1 MYSYKYM
8 NHLHAICTSFACT
21 ASPPKTS
28 PPPNSTST
36 STTALSRFIARIPLD
51 DLGRV
56 SKIRNYT
63 KPGNSAENLNMSDSF
78 DLTNKKERKAEK
90 ERVQRLNKA
99 ARKNAR
105 EKSVVTLRPALV
117 ADTLSDY
124 VQLSS
129 VVAKEREL
137 KAHNRHNYTIRM
149 KESLPEGYK
158 SQSEI
163 SPILDRF
170 ATPLFTNEERLAAYA
185 HRHKCKHGLSFN
197 KITNPWNSA
206 RYLSVRCDHQ
216 FDGISQTMCRCP
228 RCGSKEALHVQ
239 RPCNHEGIVCPR
251 CKATSYRKG
260 ERYTMESCS
269 CANAT
274 ILSELETAYGHSLR
288 DELGKYDLEKK
299 SNDLSEF
306 LTRVTITKPK
316 PQKGSSF
323 SSVTKKRES
332 IKEWLLKTNQP
343 DIEPPLELSKEE
355 FPELTKVIP
364 EGGAFSAITTP
375 IKTAYSTT
383 VESIVTSIRSFYK
396 TIEKW
401 ILETVSEEFYKKN
414 TILCDL
420 MGFFCRL
427 GSNLCKYFMSLKP
440 PEMALLAACL
450 LGSSKQRCV
459 ALATIVTGL
468 ISQDNEVFVGPVAT
482 GVRLLNTSIG
492 QIFDSFTQD
501 KQDYA
506 TITVQN
512 KRKIGSWKAKYNLS
526 YTDSKNIVEFVMSRG
541 KPEDVDDAKRI
552 NKDLPEDEYLDAEE
566 TDPQKQV
573 IKEGLSDVLSILVT
587 MMPFKYQGPMFK
599 TVSLFCKEI
608 LPIMMVA
615 KHTTSFVTSVWTWLK
630 KIFGYCLTDT
640 KQWLQLELQTPDSPI
655 RNCVTDSL
663 TYRLE
668 ALGDLPTAPRS
679 LIKAKDSLVKA
690 TEYIKECNRYDT
702 ITIKMITD
710 TEKLISSTALPPAA
724 REHEPFAVRLYGK
737 PGTGKSRSV
746 PVIFGPIL
754 GAQTPSEFYQK
765 TYARNMQ
772 EYWDGVGTRQCILYD
787 DFGQNRAEPSD
798 LMEFILLISAAPF
811 MANFANITGSTP
823 KGMSI
828 DPKLVIACSNLSEDY
843 TNAVTE
849 NAAIHRRFHVKLH
862 SEIENGQ
869 TFFTVTG
876 GSLTGYTGPD
886 GNITDRFVP
895 ITKRMTVLETQEYM
909 YYAYQVFLKTRIS
922 GVTQL
927 TDKMVVPPKLAKPLI
942 VGTKSGASE
951 IVTEQSDMMKFF
963 KQHEKK
969 VDISLSVPKGIP
981 YSESIQTIRVS
992 QESSIDLSWCI
1003 DAFCEM
1009 AITDHMTFFL
1019 GALLT
1024 GSYFFMKDIHE
1035 SRWLNSLKTLM
1046 VPTVTAL
1053 LTVVM
1058 AAFYF
1063 RSKEVEPESNH
1074 SKEKGNPKRVS
1085 AEGGA
1090 ENRAV
1095 TDAQAVLEKATC
1107 RIRCLANNMTLNGLL
1122 VGENYLL
1129 TVEHLFVP
1137 AIDDGTMH
1145 GDSFYHPKGTEF
1157 ELYVPNVVKPY
1168 VFKFDRSRMRTLTKE
1183 RKGKIQDIDVVVYAL
1198 PNTVPMRKKIV
1209 SRFWDGTLILK
1220 DQKGLVLDYKRGT
1233 REQIWKETTLSS
1245 EEYVWYSSNGKAWH
1259 QDLMYGTH
1267 TSSPGSCGSPVM
1279 LATGNTNSPIV
1290 GLHIAH
1296 NPHKHLPMIVI
1307 LTKELIMKMI
1317 PEFSGLNPPPI
1328 DGDHTVASK
1337 VIQEAEMPKLLDET
1351 SILLLGNTVK
1361 PMFTPIKTT
1370 LRKSLVHDAIFP
1382 HTTEPSILH
1391 PYDSRLPESL
1401 KGNIDL
1407 FRDGVLKMKD
1417 QVTISEEE
1425 IKPVFADMSEWYQ
1438 QKFITH
1444 KRYKG
1449 VPLSFSELLNSGEVL
1464 KSIDMTTSPGYPFT
1478 FQSKNRTD
1486 LFERDK
1492 NDLLRLKAPFLEQ
1505 LLVDLEEI
1513 QKGNVPQWFVT
1524 AALKDERRP
1533 IDKVRIKPKTR
1544 LFTVCPIVLILLEK
1558 RYFGRFMENLLSSED
1573 VPYAGGIDRLGI
1585 SWHHMFMDLKKIS
1598 DRGFGGDYQCY
1609 DGKISSLLIKQC
1621 TNLMLTSLLSIDG
1634 KFKIAPRE
1642 TDGELASLRL
1652 VEKINSLELSDSLIV
1667 KAVQQTLQNPI
1678 YLMKGFVFQVNG
1690 SLASGCWSTQLIGS
1704 LVGEMLQRTAWNDLV
1719 PPHIKGGYFYK
1730 KYVGNKIMGDDNIN
1744 SVELS
1749 VTKWYNGEAFSQWL
1763 AERNMI
1769 YTSADKKGLAKPI
1782 EPLEEISFLKN
1793 TTGTMYGYF
1802 CPLMEFDAAVEPINW
1817 VRESKYTTPVEALEM
1832 NANAVLRAVFFRGR
1846 DTFNSIRNQLKEL
1859 VPQVTTLD
1867 FETLKRQ
1874 YLNYGGFPGAIPET
1888 FNYSEEMN
1896 QAAKE
1901 LPYWQPENDDLHQV
1915 EVFCDQLHDEEFES
1929 PAASKENQT
1938 MDCIRVNKEGSENCQ
1953 FCGKCYSSRNRLI
1966 DHIILDHQKQGEWR
1980 NEDTL
1985 IGMLREASIGELKQW
2000 YAELMGTVAK
2010 TDISTQGASLLK
2022 DTPYTDTQLI
2032 TTLNNM
2038 IAYQKNPQVFSNI
2051 RNQNAKSIPMEL
2063 IYRPQVVA
2071 PPKPKPRKL
2080 PAELAMVLNKYVR
2093 DPYEDEYHVV
2103 SEGSI
2108 EDDDG
2113 AIMFASAP
2121 VWTEAADEEFD
2132 ESKPTGTDMETVELP
2147 IVTDPDA
2154 VTSKKDPMSEETA
2167 TTRSQGTILS
2177 DKDKIDRVVVK
2188 TKGSVTAKRAETTLN
2203 DQAWSLEN
2211 MLQKWYPVD
2220 NIAWTTA
2227 HVAGDTLWSGDVV
2240 RDLIKTSFSGAAFT
2254 IFKDFRCAGVKIRA
2268 TVVASKWHQGRVVVG
2283 FSPSMVP
2290 AASSGYVRKVT
2301 PEDLIQIG
2309 AVKLDPSQGTSAEL
2323 YIPFR
2328 HPKQYL
2334 ALEEF
2339 DCLGQLMVQV
2349 LSPLKTAT
2357 TASTETVI
2365 KLFFSLDKPM
2375 FKIPRANTLTF
2386 RLMSELEKKFSET
2399 LIPASCERFTRVT
2412 PHSGFQPGSLSARDI
2427 KLGPTKLRANLS
2439 TRGTMSEKIKKAD
2452 QPGINEYPR
2461 EGTAIAA
2468 KRAATGDPTVRHF
2481 GERETNMVN
2490 YGKRYRSVY
2499 KEVGTLST
2507 NIKWFEISMPT
2518 IMNQFWVLHLFNLY
2532 RGAMNFKARIILTP
2546 ATANV
2551 NPQGKVSIFYEP
2563 NPVGTI
2569 GMNHTALD
2577 QLGTDV
2583 PRCEGKTGDTLEFQI
2598 PFLQRSAVALNPFHY
2613 VYNKQ
2618 STSPY
2623 FMDGQLYVRLETRS
2637 TANQI
2642 NLDFDLW
2649 AAFADEFGM
2658 GVFRGV
2664 PDIKLD
2670 NALPGWN
2677 TARVEAEGLLDDVA
2691 SAGMAAI
2698 EKKISPKNVL
2708 GTALAALDKPAIS
2721 TQPQLMI
2728 PKNHAFM
2735 NFADGPEPIDKLT
2748 LHAGRQQ
2755 LIDAEHFGT
2764 NENEADFQSLF
2775 ARPNLFGKFTW
2786 KTEHQ
2791 VGDLLTQIPVHP
2803 TFEVD
2808 GAGSTFRPTIMCW
2821 LASKFKYWRG
2831 GITFIFE
2838 VVGTNF
2844 HEGRLDVTYHPN
2856 TLVVPAN
2863 YDTRVSQY
2871 TLSCAVKNTENRF
2884 AVTAPY
2890 LSEEPFR
2897 RVHNGQAVAEP
2908 LATADPPALTEFM
2921 NGVLAISVGAP
2932 LRVPDGVPQD
2942 VEVLMYVLPAT
2953 DFEFNTV
2960 CLSGRSM
2967 VDVDAT

>member
-1 MYSYKYM
+1 M
-8 NHLHAICTSFACT
+8 NHQHAICTSFACT
-21 ASPPKTS
+21 ASHTTTTT
-28 PPPNSTST
+28 PNNTTTST
-36 STTALSRFIARIPLD
+36 PSMLSRFIARLPFD
-51 DLGRV
+51 DLGLV
-56 SKIRNYT
+56 SIKRNYT
-63 KPGNSAENLNMSDSF
+63 KPGNSTEKPNMSESF
-78 DLTNKKERKAEK
+78 EINNKQSRKEEK
-90 ERVQRLNKA
+90 QRVQRLNKA
-99 ARKNAR
+99 AKKNAR
-105 EKSVVTLRPALV
+105 EKSVVTLRPAIE
-117 ADTLSDY
+117 ADTLTDY
-124 VQLSS
+124 VPLNSDA
-129 VVAKEREL
+129 AKERRQ
-137 KAHNRHNYTIRM
+137 KAHNRHQYTIRV
-149 KESLPEGYK
+149 KESLPPGYK
-158 SQSEI
+158 SSSEI

-170 ATPLFTNEERLAAYA
+170 ATPLFSNEERLAAYA

-197 KITNPWNSA
+197 KITNPWNQA
-206 RYLSVRCDHQ
+206 RYLSARCDHQ
-216 FDGISQTMCRCP
+216 YDSTTSNVCRCP
-228 RCGSKEALHVQ
+228 RCGYKEALQVV
-239 RPCNHEGIVCPR
+239 RPCEHDGILCPR
-251 CKATSYRKG
+251 CKATSYKKG
-260 ERYTMESCS
+260 DRFIMESCS

-274 ILSELETAYGHSLR
+274 ILSELEATYGHSLR
-288 DELGKYDLEKK
+288 DDNGKYDLEKK

-306 LTRVTITKPK
+306 LSTVIKTKPK
-316 PQKGSSF
+316 PQSGSSY
-323 SSVTKKRES
+323 SSVARKKQS
-332 IKEWLLKTNQP
+332 IKEWLQTSTQP
-343 DIEPPLELSKEE
+343 DIAPPKILTQEE

-375 IKTAYSTT
+375 IKTAYTSTIDS
-383 VESIVTSIRSFYK
+383 VVQSVKSFYK

-401 ILETVSEEFYKKN
+401 LIETVSMEFYKN
-414 TILCDL
+414 NPILCDL
-420 MGFFCRL
+420 MGFFCKL
-427 GSNLCKYFMSLKP
+427 GSNLCNYFMSLKP
-440 PEMALLAACL
+440 SEMALLAVCL
-450 LGSSKQRCV
+450 MGSSRQRCF
-459 ALATIVTGL
+459 ALATVVGGL
-468 ISQDNEVFVGPVAT
+468 ITQPDSLFNGVLSEGIRKVHAT
-482 GVRLLNTSIG
+482 VIS
-492 QIFDSFTQD
+492 IFDSFTED
-501 KQDYA
+501 KRDYVSFV
-506 TITVQN
+506 TN
-512 KRKIGSWKAKYNLS
+512 NRRKISDWCKKYNLKF
-526 YTDSKNIVEFVMSRG
+526 TNSKQIVEWVLSSG
-541 KPEDVDDAKRI
+541 QEEDLEDAK
-552 NKDLPEDEYLDAEE
+552 NVMANLPFEEVRTISVEEEEEED
-566 TDPQKQV
+566 PKKRV
-573 IKEGLSDVLSILVT
+573 MKEGLSDIMSVIVA

-608 LPIMMVA
+608 LPIMMVT
-615 KHTTSFVTSVWTWLK
+615 KHVAQFASSIWTWLK
-630 KIFGYCLTDT
+630 KICGYCLTDT

-668 ALGDLPTAPRS
+668 AMGDLPTAPKS
-679 LIKAKDSLVKA
+679 LIKAKESLFKA
-690 TEYIKECNRYDT
+690 TEYIKESNRYDS

-754 GAQTPSEFYQK
+754 GAKTPSEFYQK

-811 MANFANITGSTP
+811 MANFANITGTTP

-862 SEIENGQ
+862 SEIISGK
-869 TFFTVTG
+869 TFFSVTG
-876 GSLTGYTGPD
+876 GSLTGYVGAD
-886 GNITDRFVP
+886 GEITDRFVP
-895 ITKRMTVLETQEYM
+895 TTTRMTVSETQEYI
-909 YYAYQVFLKTRIS
+909 YYAYQIFLMTRTT
-922 GVTQL
+922 GVKELSNRMT
-927 TDKMVVPPKLAKPLI
+927 VPERLSRPLI
-942 VGTKSGASE
+942 DGTVSGE
-951 IVTEQSDMMKFF
+951 KQIVTDRKSMMEFF
-963 KQHEKK
+963 KIHEKK
-969 VDISLSVPKGIP
+969 LDSSLEEPKGMT
-981 YSESIQTIRVS
+981 YSESLLTSVTKVEKQS
-992 QESSIDLSWCI
+992 AIDITWCI

-1009 AITDHMTFFL
+1009 VFADHMTFFM
-1019 GALLT
+1019 GALLS
-1024 GSYFFMKDIHE
+1024 GSYFFMKDIHANQ
-1035 SRWLNSLKTLM
+1035 WLNSLKTLL

-1053 LTVVM
+1053 LTVTM
-1058 AAFYF
+1058 AALYF
-1063 RSKEVEPESNH
+1063 RSKEVDQESSH

-1085 AEGGA
+1085 AEGGS

-1095 TDAQAVLEKATC
+1095 TDAQSMLEKATC

-1122 VGENYLL
+1122 IGENYLL

-1137 AIDDGTMH
+1137 AVDDGTMH
-1145 GDSFYHPKGTEF
+1145 GDSFYQPKGTEY

-1168 VFKFDRSRMRTLTKE
+1168 VFKFDRARMRTLTKE
-1183 RKGKIQDIDVVVYAL
+1183 KNGKVRDIDVVVYVL
-1198 PNTVPMRKKIV
+1198 PNTIPMRKKIV
-1209 SRFWDGTLILK
+1209 SRFWDGTLVLK

-1233 REQIWKETTLSS
+1233 REQIWKETTLTS
-1245 EEYVWYSSNGKAWH
+1245 EEYVWYSSNGKSWH

-1267 TSSPGSCGSPVM
+1267 SSGPGSCGSPVM
-1279 LATGNTNSPIV
+1279 LATGNTNSPVV

-1296 NPHKHLPMIVI
+1296 NPHKCLPMIII
-1307 LTKELIMKMI
+1307 LTKEMIMKMV
-1317 PEFSGLNPPPI
+1317 PEFSGLNPPKI
-1328 DGDHTVASK
+1328 DGEHTVALK

-1351 SILLLGNTVK
+1351 SILLLGNTQK
-1361 PMFTPIKTT
+1361 PMFTPTKTT
-1370 LRKSLVHDAIFP
+1370 LRKSLVHDQIFI

-1401 KGNIDL
+1401 RGNIDL

-1417 QVTISEEE
+1417 QVTIAEEE
-1425 IKPVFADMSEWYQ
+1425 IKPVFDDMSEWYA
-1438 QKFITH
+1438 QKFIANN
-1444 KRYKG
+1444 RNRG

-1478 FQSKNRTD
+1478 FRSQIRTD

-1505 LLVDLEEI
+1505 LYLDLQEI
-1513 QKGNVPQWFVT
+1513 AAGNVPQWFVT

-1544 LFTVCPIVLILLEK
+1544 LFTVCPIVMILLEK
-1558 RYFGRFMENLLSSED
+1558 RYFGRFMENLLSSKD

-1609 DGKISSLLIKQC
+1609 DGKISSLLIQYC
-1621 TNLMLTSLLSIDG
+1621 TKLMLTSLISTDG
-1634 KFKIAPRE
+1634 KFQIAPRE
-1642 TDGELASLRL
+1642 TDGEMASLRL
-1652 VEKINSLELSDSLIV
+1652 IRQINEMQLPDSSIV
-1667 KAVQQTLQNPI
+1667 KAIQQNLQNPI
-1678 YLMKGFVFQVNG
+1678 YLMKGYVFQVNG

-1704 LVGEMLQRTAWNDLV
+1704 LVGEMLQRMAWNDLV

-1730 KYVGNKIMGDDNIN
+1730 KFVGNKIMGDDNIN

-1749 VTKWYNGEAFSQWL
+1749 VTKWYNGESFSNWL
-1763 AERNMI
+1763 SKRNMI

-1793 TTGTMYGYF
+1793 TTGTLYGYF

-1817 VRESKYTTPVEALEM
+1817 VRESKYTTPTEALEM

-1846 DTFNSIRNQLKEL
+1846 STFNSIRNQLKEL
-1859 VPQVTTLD
+1859 VPQVVTLD
-1867 FETLKRQ
+1867 YETLKRQ

-1896 QAAKE
+1896 QAARE

-1915 EVFCDQLHDEEFES
+1915 EIFCDQLHGEDYQS
-1929 PAASKENQT
+1929 PAASKENQN
-1938 MDCIRVNKEGSENCQ
+1938 MDCIRVNKEGTEACQ

-1966 DHIILDHQKQGEWR
+1966 DHTIVEHQKQGTWLDE
-1980 NEDTL
+1980 NTL

-2000 YAELMGTVAK
+2000 YAELLNTVPR
-2010 TDISTQGASLLK
+2010 TEISSRGLVLLK
-2022 DTPYTDTQLI
+2022 DTPYTETQLV

-2038 IAYQKNPQVFSNI
+2038 IAYQKNPQVYSTV
-2051 RNQNAKSIPMEL
+2051 RNCNAKSIPMDI
-2063 IYRPQVVA
+2063 IYRPQVET
-2071 PPKPKPRKL
+2071 PPVPKPRKL
-2080 PAELAMVLNKYVR
+2080 PQDLANVLSRYIR
-2093 DPYEDEYHVV
+2093 DPYEEEYHVV
-2103 SEGSI
+2103 QESGF
-2108 EDDDG
+2108 DDP
-2113 AIMFASAP
+2113 AIISAGP
-2121 VWTEAADEEFD
+2121 IWTEKVDEEFD
-2132 ESKPTGTDMETVELP
+2132 EAAPTGVDMETVELP
-2147 IVTDPDA
+2147 IVTDPVA
-2154 VTSKKDPMSEETA
+2154 ATSIKDPMSEASA

-2220 NIAWTTA
+2220 NVTWTTGN
-2227 HVAGDTLWSGDVV
+2227 VSGDVLWTGDVV

-2290 AASSGYVRKVT
+2290 ATTAAYVRTVT
-2301 PEDLIQIG
+2301 PHDLIQIG

-2386 RLMSELEKKFSET
+2386 RLMSELEKKFSESLT
-2399 LIPASCERFTRVT
+2399 PASCEKFSRVVQQ
-2412 PHSGFQPGSLSARDI
+2412 SGYSKSLTSKDL
-2427 KLGPTKLRANLS
+2427 KLGPTKIRTDLS
-2439 TRGTMSEKIKKAD
+2439 TRGTMSEKVKKAD

-2468 KRAATGDPTVRHF
+2468 KRAATGDPAVRHF

-2490 YGKRYRSVY
+2490 YGKRYRPVY
-2499 KEVGTLST
+2499 KETGTMSQ
-2507 NIKWFEISMPT
+2507 NVRWFEVAMPT

-2532 RGAMNFKARIILTP
+2532 RGAMNFKARVVLAP
-2546 ATANV
+2546 ASSNVTA
-2551 NPQGKVSIFYEP
+2551 PTGKISVFYEP
-2563 NPVGTI
+2563 NPVGTLA
-2569 GMNHTALD
+2569 MNRTALEKF
-2577 QLGTDV
+2577 GTDV
-2583 PRCEGKTGDTLEFQI
+2583 PRAEGLTGETLEFQI
-2598 PFLQRSAVALNPFHY
+2598 PFLQRSATAVNPFHY
-2613 VYNKQ
+2613 LANKQ

-2623 FMDGQLYVRLETRS
+2623 FVDGTIYIRLESRS
-2637 TANQI
+2637 TAGQVNF
-2642 NLDFDLW
+2642 DFDLW

-2670 NALPGWN
+2670 NTLPGWN

-2691 SAGMAAI
+2691 SSGMEMI
-2698 EKKISPKNVL
+2698 EKKISPKNVI
-2708 GTALAALDKPAIS
+2708 GTVLSALDKPAIS
-2721 TQPQLMI
+2721 NQPQFVTQ
-2728 PKNHAFM
+2728 KNHGM
-2735 NFADGPEPIDKLT
+2735 LNYADGPEPIDKFT

-2786 KTEHQ
+2786 KTSNS
-2791 VGDLLTQIPVHP
+2791 VGDLLTQIAVHP

-2808 GAGSTFRPTIMCW
+2808 GAGTTFRPTIMCW

-2844 HEGRLDVTYHPN
+2844 HEGRLDITYHPN

-2908 LATADPPALTEFM
+2908 LATAAPPALTEFM
-2921 NGVLAISVGAP
+2921 NGVLAVSVGAP
-2932 LRVPDGVPQD
+2932 LRVPDGVPQE

-2967 VDVDAT
+2967 VDIDAT